1 MKQHKNVLTKNCL
14 EKSEQAIKNA
24 ELNVEN
30 NFLTGAHNRA
40 YYSIFYLVLA
50 LGYLDEFVTS
60 KHYQLMGWF
69 NKKYIYELKN
79 FDPICTK
86 IYGTLI
92 RHRQTFDYDMSQ
104 TPTKENVIKDIHDAK
119 LFIEKVLPYILTSLE
134 QLEKEQNE

>member
-1 MKQHKNVLTKNCL
+1 MKQHKDILAKNCL
-14 EKSEQAIKNA
+14 DKSEQAIKNA

-30 NFLTGAHNRA
+30 DFLTGAHNRA
-40 YYSIFYLVLA
+40 YYAIFYLVLA

-69 NKKYIYELKN
+69 NKKYIYELKE

-92 RHRQTFDYDMSQ
+92 RHRQTYDYDMSQ
-104 TPTKENVIKDIHDAK
+104 TPTKENVIKDIQDAK
-119 LFIEKVLPYILTSLE
+119 LFIEKVQPYVLKRFEELIK
-134 QLEKEQNE
+134 QK